1 MKNKKAIEVSKL
13 IDAYIRGNLSQK
25 EIDELWLIFLKNPH
39 YYELFETELHL
50 RNLIL
55 KEKHSG
61 GLITEK
67 TNRSNR
73 FIYWTLAAAAAA
85 SVIVIL
91 TIQVYMTDSQPDLDS
106 LALSS
111 ITYQEMAAGNVERS
125 DDVSE
130 LNIETEMNHAMA
142 AAYTS
147 RESDAIRMFIEIQRS
162 AVTESQMGRI
172 DFNLAILYYNQAEF
186 ALARDLFISAIES
199 DGLDQ
204 VYLERAWWFLA
215 NTHLKLN
222 DQPEAMEAI
231 LMVMFLD
238 GRNSRSASILY
249 EALKK
254 RGSE

>member
-25 EIDELWLIFLKNPH
+25 EIDELWLIFLKTPH

-73 FIYWTLAAAAAA
+73 FIYWTLAAAA

-111 ITYQEMAAGNVERS
+111 IAYQEMAAGNVERS
-125 DDVSE
+125 DDVSV

-172 DFNLAILYYNQAEF
+172 DFNLAILYYNQSEF
-186 ALARDLFISAIES
+186 TLARDLFISATDS

-204 VYLERAWWFLA
+204 IYLERAWWFLA

-249 EALKK
+249 EALKT
-254 RGSE
+254 RESE